1 MASIARRPDGTY
13 RPRFRDA
20 SGKEHARHFK
30 RKVDAQRWLDEM
42 TAAMVTG
49 QYVDPAAGRVTFRE
63 YAERW
68 RASQV
73 HRPTTAAHVETM
85 LRRHVY
91 PGIGRQAAWH
101 RCCPA
106 TSSPSSSS
114 CPWTSHQRPW
124 GWSTGSS
131 RGSSRPPSATAGS
144 SPRRARAP
152 SCRRSTG
159 NASNRM
165 TLEAVEALTEAMPER
180 YRALVTLAAGTGLR
194 QGEMLRSHRRTAST
208 SCAGSSPS
216 TGS

>member
-49 QYVDPAAGRVTFRE
+49 QYVDPAAGRVTFRD

-68 RASQV
+68 RATQV

-91 PGIGRQAAWH
+91 PSLGDKQLSAVLPSDVQALVKRLSNSLAPGTVGVVH
-101 RCCPA
+101 RILSA
-106 TSSPSSSS
+106 VFKTAVRDRRIIASP
-114 CPWTSHQRPW
+114 CTGTRLPKVHKQRIEPL
-124 GWSTGSS
+124 
-131 RGSSRPPSATAGS
+131 
-144 SPRRARAP
+144 
-152 SCRRSTG
+152 
-159 NASNRM
+159 
-165 TLEAVEALTEAMPER
+165 TLEAVEALADAVPDR
-180 YRALVTLAAGTGLR
+180 
-194 QGEMLRSHRRTAST
+194 
-208 SCAGSSPS
+208 
-216 TGS
+216 